1 MFAIHVPVLTDLAF
15 MFGASKAF
23 IFSQELVFFSPFC

>member
-15 MFGASKAF
+15 MFGARQAF
-23 IFSQELVFFSPFC
+23 IFSQELVFFSPF